1 MIAAMGS
8 IVAHIHVVCSDPSK
22 LEQADADAVADAEA
36 EDAED
41 DEDDEIDE
49 ESILADQEKA
59 EEAKKQRK
67 LDKKKKK
74 KNSQDD
80 NDDDLD
86 DGKDSDDDEEEV
98 KAEVPEVNVKN
109 MGQLS
114 RVRDSVMNVLIE
126 RTHDKS
132 YFTRAAILKTWA
144 SLLEANAVPV
154 RHFSTICDIA
164 LDRLVDKTAM
174 VRKNAISL
182 LTAILDNNPFGGML
196 DIDHYSKARA
206 SLEGALISRVQFLR
220 ASNQVSSDEHT
231 AALGV
236 AVARGRG
243 GKGKKAAA
251 KLGVILEEDE
261 EDEDDEDGEE
271 GDESEKPEDDD
282 ARRLR
287 EQIELE
293 EYNQFLQSEDV
304 KGDADVIDLRAK
316 LEYTEDTI
324 RLIES
329 MNRALKSI
337 EDMLFSKSA
346 TDVTESLQFVARAVN
361 FSIKG
366 SAQCLQK

>member
-1 MIAAMGS
+1 MGS

-22 LEQADADAVADAEA
+22 LEQTDITANAEG
-36 EDAED
+36 EEEED
-41 DEDDEIDE
+41 DEDDDIDE
-49 ESILADQEKA
+49 DSILADQEKA
-59 EEAKKQRK
+59 DEAKKQRK
-67 LDKKKKK
+67 LEKKKLKQK
-74 KNSQDD
+74 KNSQDANGD
-80 NDDDLD
+80 NDDDD
-86 DGKDSDDDEEEV
+86 DEGNKDSDDEGDE
-98 KAEVPEVNVKN
+98 KPEIPEINVKN

-114 RVRDSVMNVLIE
+114 RVRDSIMNVLIE

-144 SLLEANAVPV
+144 SLLEANSVPV
-154 RHFSTICDIA
+154 SHFSTICDIA

-174 VRKNAISL
+174 VRKNAIGL

-196 DIDHYSKARA
+196 DIDHHAKSRA
-206 SLEGALISRVQFLR
+206 SLEGALINRVQFLR
-220 ASNQVSSDEHT
+220 ASNQVTTDTHELLT
-231 AALGV
+231 RAGK
-236 AVARGRG
+236 GRG
-243 GKGKKAAA
+243 GKGKKVAA
-251 KLGVILEEDE
+251 KLGVILEEYE
-261 EDEDDEDGEE
+261 EEDDEDGDDNESVE
-271 GDESEKPEDDD
+271 DED
-282 ARRLR
+282 AKRLR

-316 LEYTEDTI
+316 LEYTEDTL

-329 MNRALKSI
+329 MTRALQSI
-337 EDMLFSKSA
+337 EDMLFSKSS

>member
-8 IVAHIHVVCSDPSK
+8 IVAHIHLVCSDPSK
-22 LEQADADAVADAEA
+22 LEQENAAAEA
-36 EDAED
+36 EDD

-49 ESILADQEKA
+49 EAILADQEKA
-59 EEAKKQRK
+59 EEEKKQRK
-67 LDKKKKK
+67 LEKKKK
-74 KNSQDD
+74 SSRDE
-80 NDDDLD
+80 DDDREAD
-86 DGKDSDDDEEEV
+86 DSSDDEEEV
-98 KAEVPEVNVKN
+98 KPEVAEVNVKN
-109 MGQLS
+109 MAQLS
-114 RVRDSVMNVLIE
+114 RVRDSVMNLLIE
-126 RTHDKS
+126 RAHDKS

-154 RHFSTICDIA
+154 RHFSTVCDIA

-174 VRKNAISL
+174 VRKNAINL

-196 DIDHYSKARA
+196 DIDHYSKARN
-206 SLEGALISRVQFLR
+206 SLEASLISRVQFLR
-220 ASNQVSSDEHT
+220 ASNQVTTDDHASLSV
-231 AALGV
+231 AAGKLR
-236 AVARGRG
+236 A
-243 GKGKKAAA
+243 KGKKAAA

-261 EDEDDEDGEE
+261 EEEEDGDDDSGE
-271 GDESEKPEDDD
+271 ESEKPEDED

-329 MNRALKSI
+329 MTRALRGI